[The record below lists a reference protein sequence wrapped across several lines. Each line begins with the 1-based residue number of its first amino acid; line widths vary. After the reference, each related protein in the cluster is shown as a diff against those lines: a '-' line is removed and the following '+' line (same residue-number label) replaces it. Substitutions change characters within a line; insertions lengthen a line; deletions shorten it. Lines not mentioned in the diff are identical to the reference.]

1 MEIIYQDILEE
12 NVLERTEGKDRQT
25 RRKKGNKTKG
35 CKRNRKAKRKCVCE
49 REKVNLGRT
58 WTFLQ
63 DNKPKH
69 TAKISQHIIN

>member
-35 CKRNRKAKRKCVCE
+35 YKRNRKAKRKCVC
-49 REKVNLGRT
+49 V
-58 WTFLQ
+58 
-63 DNKPKH
+63 
-69 TAKISQHIIN
+69 

>member
-49 REKVNLGRT
+49 RESESWENMDVLTRQQAQT
-58 WTFLQ
+58 YSQ
-63 DNKPKH
+63 NKSTCNK
-69 TAKISQHIIN
+69 